1 MDSFVIANNCQY
13 QVKELIELV
22 NDNQINYKDVEF
34 ITIL

>member
-1 MDSFVIANNCQY
+1 MDGFVICNNRQY

-22 NDNQINYKDVEF
+22 NNNQIDYKDVEF